1 MKKKAVTLISLVITI
16 TIMLIIVGIIVYSSF
31 QRIETE
37 RLSKINTDIENLSSS
52 VNLYYLKNEEIP
64 VVRDEEGQK
73 ETLSIEEVSNVL
85 EDQIDGKDNDTYYII
100 DVSYLDNISL
110 NSYSNT
116 AKYIINEKTHN
127 IYYVECTANRG
138 GEHVWIVDINST
150 ATCTEGG
157 RVLKQCICGET
168 VENEEVPPLGHDY
181 TEATCTEEGVCRR
194 CGATI
199 PALGHDYSATFNGY
213 DTNNHW
219 KKCSRCDSI
228 IDSLPH
234 TKSWIS
240 TNETEHWQE
249 CSVCDWESTKVKHNF
264 EYETQVEATCTT
276 PGEKKGSCT
285 CGKVVDEEIPAL
297 GHDFSSTFNGFDDD
311 NHWKKCSRCSATTEV
326 TPHTKT
332 WVTTDGTNHW
342 QVCNICGWTSGRT
355 KHEYTYTTT
364 KEPTCTEKGSKKGV
378 CNTCGR
384 EVTEE
389 IPALGH
395 DFSSTFNGFDDNN
408 HWKKCSRCSA
418 TTEVTPHTKTWVKTD
433 ETNHWQV
440 CNTCGWTGT
449 KSVHN
454 YTYKT
459 TKEPT
464 CTEKGTK
471 QGTCNTCGRVITES
485 IPALGHNF
493 SSTFNGYDN
502 NNHWKK
508 CSRCSAT
515 TEVTPHTKTW
525 VKTDSTN
532 HWQVCNTCGWTGE
545 KSAHS
550 YTYTTTKEP
559 TCTVAGSK
567 KGVCNTC
574 GREVT
579 EEIPALGHDF
589 SSTFNGYDD
598 NNHWKKC
605 SRCSATTGSTA
616 HTKSWVTTDGT
627 NHWQKCSGCGWTST
641 KSAHIYTYTTTKEP
655 TCTVAGSKKG
665 VCNTC
670 GKTVTESIPALGH
683 NFSSTFNGYND
694 NNHWKKCSRCS
705 ATTGSTAHSKS
716 WVTTDGTNH
725 WQKCSSCGWTSSKS
739 AHSYTY
745 TTTKEPTCTVAGSK
759 KGVCNTCGKTIT
771 ESIPAL
777 GHNYSSTY
785 NGYDDNNHWKKCSR
799 CSATTGTVAH
809 TKSWVTTDGTNHWQ
823 KCSSCGWT
831 SAKSAHSYT
840 YTTTKEPTCTATGT
854 KQGKCNTCGKVI
866 TETIKALG
874 HNYSS
879 TYNGYNDTNHW
890 KKCSRCSATT
900 GSTAHSKSWV
910 TTDGTNHWQKC
921 SSCGW
926 TSSKSAHSYTYT
938 TTKAATCTATG
949 TQQGKCNTC
958 GKIITKSIP
967 ALGHKYS
974 STYNGYDNT
983 NHWKKCSRCSATTGT
998 AAHTK
1003 SWVTTDGTNH
1013 WQKCSSCGWTGTKSA
1028 HSYTYT
1034 TTKAA
1039 TCTAT
1044 GTQQG
1049 KCNTCGKIITK
1060 SIPALGH
1067 KYSSTYN
1074 GYDNT
1079 YHWKKCS
1086 RCSAITGKTAHSK
1099 SWVTT
1104 DGTNHWQKCSSCSWT
1119 SSKSAHSYTYT
1130 TTKAATCTATGT
1142 QQGKCNT
1149 CGKIITKSIPA
1160 LGHKYSSTYNGY
1172 DNTYHWKKC
1181 SRCSATTGK
1190 TAHSKSWTSDAT
1202 YHWQKCSGCSW
1213 TSTKTAHSY
1222 TYTTITPATCEDDGT
1237 KQGKCTC
1244 GRTVTQTI
1252 PALGGNHTGATVS
1265 NDGTCTRCGEK
1276 YITDIS
1282 FTISGTQRVA
1292 YDGVSYN
1299 GAAWVKSSQTNYDIL
1314 SNRYVINSSSEETI
1328 PLGDNVTY
1336 TSSNT
1341 SALTINSSGL
1351 VTTPKSAYGLTTIT
1365 VKAGK
1370 YSATLKVMIVNANLK
1385 WGTWNHYA
1393 SSSASSTSGTIKADM
1408 MLCLQK
1414 TGRNRWRIWGLV
1426 GGSYTGKPMW
1436 HYVKGLDEHWIRD
1449 I

>member
-515 TEVTPHTKTW
+515 T
-525 VKTDSTN
+525 
-532 HWQVCNTCGWTGE
+532 
-545 KSAHS
+545 
-550 YTYTTTKEP
+550 
-559 TCTVAGSK
+559 
-567 KGVCNTC
+567 
-574 GREVT
+574 
-579 EEIPALGHDF
+579 
-589 SSTFNGYDD
+589 
-598 NNHWKKC
+598 
-605 SRCSATTGSTA
+605 
-616 HTKSWVTTDGT
+616 
-627 NHWQKCSGCGWTST
+627 
-641 KSAHIYTYTTTKEP
+641 
-655 TCTVAGSKKG
+655 
-665 VCNTC
+665 
-670 GKTVTESIPALGH
+670 
-683 NFSSTFNGYND
+683 
-694 NNHWKKCSRCS
+694 
-705 ATTGSTAHSKS
+705 
-716 WVTTDGTNH
+716 
-725 WQKCSSCGWTSSKS
+725 
-739 AHSYTY
+739 
-745 TTTKEPTCTVAGSK
+745 
-759 KGVCNTCGKTIT
+759 
-771 ESIPAL
+771 
-777 GHNYSSTY
+777 
-785 NGYDDNNHWKKCSR
+785 
-799 CSATTGTVAH
+799 
-809 TKSWVTTDGTNHWQ
+809 
-823 KCSSCGWT
+823 
-831 SAKSAHSYT
+831 
-840 YTTTKEPTCTATGT
+840 
-854 KQGKCNTCGKVI
+854 
-866 TETIKALG
+866 
-874 HNYSS
+874 
-879 TYNGYNDTNHW
+879 
-890 KKCSRCSATT
+890 
-900 GSTAHSKSWV
+900 
-910 TTDGTNHWQKC
+910 
-921 SSCGW
+921 
-926 TSSKSAHSYTYT
+926 
-938 TTKAATCTATG
+938 
-949 TQQGKCNTC
+949 
-958 GKIITKSIP
+958 
-967 ALGHKYS
+967 
-974 STYNGYDNT
+974 
-983 NHWKKCSRCSATTGT
+983 GT

-1130 TTKAATCTATGT
+1130 TTKAATCTTAGT

-1393 SSSASSTSGTIKADM
+1393 SSSASSTSGTIKGDM

>member
-1 MKKKAVTLISLVITI
+1 MKKKAITLISLVITI

-31 QRIETE
+31 QRVETE

-64 VVRDEEGQK
+64 VIRNEEGEK
-73 ETLSIEEVSNVL
+73 ETLSINEVNNL
-85 EDQIDGKDNDTYYII
+85 LDDQIDETDNDTYYIV
-100 DVSYLDNISL
+100 DVSYLDNVSL
-110 NSYSNT
+110 NSYSDT

-181 TEATCTEEGVCRR
+181 TEPTCTEEGVCRR

-199 PALGHDYSATFNGY
+199 PALGHDYSETFNGY

-464 CTEKGTK
+464 CTETGTK

-493 SSTFNGYDN
+493 STTFNGYDN

-532 HWQVCNTCGWTGE
+532 HWQVCNTCGWTGK

-550 YTYTTTKEP
+550 
-559 TCTVAGSK
+559 
-567 KGVCNTC
+567 
-574 GREVT
+574 
-579 EEIPALGHDF
+579 
-589 SSTFNGYDD
+589 
-598 NNHWKKC
+598 
-605 SRCSATTGSTA
+605 
-616 HTKSWVTTDGT
+616 
-627 NHWQKCSGCGWTST
+627 
-641 KSAHIYTYTTTKEP
+641 YTYTTTKEP

-799 CSATTGTVAH
+799 CSATTGT
-809 TKSWVTTDGTNHWQ
+809 
-823 KCSSCGWT
+823 
-831 SAKSAHSYT
+831 
-840 YTTTKEPTCTATGT
+840 
-854 KQGKCNTCGKVI
+854 
-866 TETIKALG
+866 
-874 HNYSS
+874 
-879 TYNGYNDTNHW
+879 
-890 KKCSRCSATT
+890 
-900 GSTAHSKSWV
+900 
-910 TTDGTNHWQKC
+910 
-921 SSCGW
+921 
-926 TSSKSAHSYTYT
+926 
-938 TTKAATCTATG
+938 
-949 TQQGKCNTC
+949 
-958 GKIITKSIP
+958 
-967 ALGHKYS
+967 
-974 STYNGYDNT
+974 
-983 NHWKKCSRCSATTGT
+983 

-1079 YHWKKCS
+1079 NHWKKCS
-1086 RCSAITGKTAHSK
+1086 RCSATTGTAAHSK

-1104 DGTNHWQKCSSCSWT
+1104 DGTNHWQKCSSCGWT
-1119 SSKSAHSYTYT
+1119 GTKSAHSYTYT

-1172 DNTYHWKKC
+1172 DNTNHWKKCSRCSATTGSTAHSKSWVTTDGTNHWQKCSGCSWTSSKSAHSYTYTTTKQPTCTATGTRQGTCSTCKKVITETVKALGHKYSSTYNGYDNTYHWKKC

-1202 YHWQKCSGCSW
+1202 KHWQKCSRCSW

-1252 PALGGNHTGATVS
+1252 PALGGEHTGATVS
-1265 NDGTCTRCGEK
+1265 NDGTCTKCGAK
-1276 YITDIS
+1276 YVTNISLTITGNKKVWYNN
-1282 FTISGTQRVA
+1282 TWYSGAEIMQ
-1292 YDGVSYN
+1292 
-1299 GAAWVKSSQTNYDIL
+1299 SSTANRDLL
-1314 SNRYVINSSSEETI
+1314 SDKITVNSSKGKI
-1328 PLGDNVTY
+1328 PLGTVTY
-1336 TSSNT
+1336 SSSNT
-1341 SALTINSSGL
+1341 SALTMNSSGL
-1351 VTTPKSAYGLTTIT
+1351 ATTSKSAYGLPTIT
-1365 VKAGK
+1365 VRAGK
-1370 YSATLKVMIVNANLK
+1370 YSATLRVMVVNAYL
-1385 WGTWNHYA
+1385 TYSASWNYY
-1393 SSSASSTSGTIKADM
+1393 SSTSDTSSDGTIKADM
-1408 MLCLQK
+1408 WVALK
-1414 TGRNRWRIWGLV
+1414 HVANNRWQIMGMH
-1426 GGSYTGKPMW
+1426 GGSYSGNPMLK
-1436 HYVKGLDEHWIRD
+1436 YIKGITYDAHWKKD
-1449 I
+1449 FSSPNL